1 MPDSPFGSITTG
13 PLPTRPLCN
22 THSLRLKYL
31 PPSLLLSGLRR
42 YNSRRYMTHRLPM
55 TGLLILL
62 LFLVAGNLLQ
72 SQLDSPV
79 PGSII
84 GMLLLLVFLMIRGRA
99 PESLS
104 QISKTLSPLL
114 PLFIIPVSV
123 GIVTQKELLAEN
135 GIALLVIMAVSIVPG
150 AIVCAAIMKFR
161 RKRDAE

>member
-1 MPDSPFGSITTG
+1 LCPIPDTLCPTALIRGSSASRYFAFFIH
-13 PLPTRPLCN
+13 PVSC
-22 THSLRLKYL
+22 
-31 PPSLLLSGLRR
+31 LSHGDCQ
-42 YNSRRYMTHRLPM
+42 M

-62 LFLVAGNLLQ
+62 FFLVAGNLLQ

-84 GMLLLLVFLMIRGRA
+84 GMLLLLVFLIIRGRA

-150 AIVCAAIMKFR
+150 AIVCAAVMKVG

>member
-1 MPDSPFGSITTG
+1 
-13 PLPTRPLCN
+13 
-22 THSLRLKYL
+22 
-31 PPSLLLSGLRR
+31 
-42 YNSRRYMTHRLPM
+42 M

-62 LFLVAGNLLQ
+62 FFLVAGNLLQ
-72 SQLDSPV
+72 SSFVLPI

-84 GMLLLLVFLMIRGRA
+84 GMLLLLVFLIIRGRT

-135 GIALLVIMAVSIVPG
+135 GIALLVITAVSIVPG
-150 AIVCAAIMKFR
+150 AIVCAAIMKIG
-161 RKRDAE
+161 RKNSAE

>member
-1 MPDSPFGSITTG
+1 M
-13 PLPTRPLCN
+13 LP
-22 THSLRLKYL
+22 
-31 PPSLLLSGLRR
+31 
-42 YNSRRYMTHRLPM
+42 
-55 TGLLILL
+55 I
-62 LFLVAGNLLQ
+62 
-72 SQLDSPV
+72 

-84 GMLLLLVFLMIRGRA
+84 GMLLLLVFLMIRGRT

-150 AIVCAAIMKFR
+150 AIVCAAIMKIG
-161 RKRDAE
+161 RKNSAE

>member
-1 MPDSPFGSITTG
+1 
-13 PLPTRPLCN
+13 
-22 THSLRLKYL
+22 
-31 PPSLLLSGLRR
+31 
-42 YNSRRYMTHRLPM
+42 M

-62 LFLVAGNLLQ
+62 LFLVAGTLLQ

-84 GMLLLLVFLMIRGRA
+84 GMLLLLVFLIIRGRA

-150 AIVCAAIMKFR
+150 AIVCAAIMRFR
-161 RKRDAE
+161 RKSDAE

>member
-1 MPDSPFGSITTG
+1 
-13 PLPTRPLCN
+13 
-22 THSLRLKYL
+22 
-31 PPSLLLSGLRR
+31 
-42 YNSRRYMTHRLPM
+42 M

-72 SQLDSPV
+72 SQLSSPV

-84 GMLLLLVFLMIRGRA
+84 GMLLLLVFLMLRGRA
-99 PESLS
+99 PDSLS

-123 GIVTQKELLAEN
+123 GIVTQKELLADN
-135 GIALLVIMAVSIVPG
+135 GAALLVIMAVSIIPG
-150 AIVCAAIMKFR
+150 ALVCAAIMKLG

>member
-1 MPDSPFGSITTG
+1 
-13 PLPTRPLCN
+13 
-22 THSLRLKYL
+22 
-31 PPSLLLSGLRR
+31 
-42 YNSRRYMTHRLPM
+42 M
-55 TGLLILL
+55 TGLLVL
-62 LFLVAGNLLQ
+62 LFFLIAGNLLQ
-72 SQLDSPV
+72 SSFALPI

-84 GMLLLLVFLMIRGRA
+84 GMLLLLVFLMIRGRT

-150 AIVCAAIMKFR
+150 AIVCAAIMKIG
-161 RKRDAE
+161 RKNSAE